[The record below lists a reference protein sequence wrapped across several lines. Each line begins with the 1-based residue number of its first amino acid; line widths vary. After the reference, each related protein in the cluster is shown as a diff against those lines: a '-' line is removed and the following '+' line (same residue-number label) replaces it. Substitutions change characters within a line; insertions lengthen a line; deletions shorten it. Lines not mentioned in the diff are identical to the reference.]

1 VTTTAADSKRDARA
15 APKTGVS
22 VTLLCASSSQK
33 NVSWAAS
40 KFAGMTVA
48 IDDDTF
54 ASLVEPLRRE
64 LTAHCYRMSG
74 SVHEAEDLVQE
85 TYLRAWKG
93 FHNFEN
99 RSSLRTWMYRIAT
112 NVCLTAL
119 DGRNRRPM
127 PTGFGQPS
135 SDPYSPLESRP
146 EITWLE
152 PVPDSVVWGGP
163 ADDPAAEVV
172 DRESVRLAFIA
183 ALQHLTPPQRAILIL
198 RDVLAWQAS
207 EVAGLLNM
215 STAAVNSSLQ
225 RARAQVH
232 KLDPESPDEPIGNEH
247 AKELLADYLAAFENY
262 DVKRIV
268 ELLAEDAVWE
278 MPPYLGW
285 YQGSAAIGHLIE
297 THCPAEAA
305 GDQVMVPTSANGQPA
320 FALYMKEPDGLH
332 HAFQIQVL
340 TLSGKGVSRV
350 STFFDLALFEQFG
363 LPEVLGN
370 DQTVTAAPKSGA

>member
-1 VTTTAADSKRDARA
+1 
-15 APKTGVS
+15 
-22 VTLLCASSSQK
+22 
-33 NVSWAAS
+33 
-40 KFAGMTVA
+40 
-48 IDDDTF
+48 
-54 ASLVEPLRRE
+54 
-64 LTAHCYRMSG
+64 MSG

-93 FHNFEN
+93 FHGFEN
-99 RSSLRTWMYRIAT
+99 RSSVRTWMYRIAT

-119 DGRNRRPM
+119 DGRDRRPM
-127 PTGFGQPS
+127 PTGLGQPS
-135 SDPYSPLESRP
+135 SDPYGSLESRP
-146 EITWLE
+146 EVTWLE

-207 EVAGLLNM
+207 EVADLLNM

-232 KLDPESPDEPIGNEH
+232 KLDPESPDGPLDDEH
-247 AKELLADYLAAFENY
+247 AKELLAHYVAAFENY

-278 MPPYLGW
+278 MPPYLSW
-285 YQGSAAIGHLIE
+285 YEGSAAIGHLIE
-297 THCPAEAA
+297 THCPAEAP
-305 GDQVMVPTSANGQPA
+305 GDQIMVPTWANGQPA
-320 FALYMKEPDGLH
+320 FGLYMKQPDGIH
-332 HAFQIQVL
+332 SAFQLQVL
-340 TLSGKGVSRV
+340 TLTAKGVSHV
-350 STFFDLALFEQFG
+350 STFFDTTLFAEFG
-363 LPEVLGN
+363 LPEY
-370 DQTVTAAPKSGA
+370 VTARASRSV